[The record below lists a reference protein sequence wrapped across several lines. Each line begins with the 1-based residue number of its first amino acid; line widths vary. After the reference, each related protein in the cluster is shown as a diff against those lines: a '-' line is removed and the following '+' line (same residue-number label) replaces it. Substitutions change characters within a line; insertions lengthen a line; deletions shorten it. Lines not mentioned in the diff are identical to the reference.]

1 MRILLGGVPFGRN
14 NVGDEAILE
23 CVVRIVRHARPDAEI
38 SVSTDDGVNTAAKLG
53 VRAVP
58 LFGFEPPYD
67 RDEMIRELQAH
78 DVFIWAGATGL
89 SDYPE
94 IPTEML
100 RHAQAAG
107 RRTVIWQVGMNS
119 ELNPAKYRV
128 LPGKRRLALNALTVA
143 SAGLFRGVAW
153 EERRRVARARRRIAE
168 ALEATNLVVVRD
180 PESRTQLEA
189 CGVTRPVHVGADS
202 ALVLEPSAT
211 PSFCPKAAAVL
222 AFPGPKIGL
231 CVSAQREIANR
242 TALLAYLDRWVD
254 AGDRRVLFIPMNPV
268 TDAALMEDLRRMMRH
283 PDRAA
288 TLTGRH
294 EPGDILAAASR
305 VDVVISSR
313 LHLLIFA
320 SIVHTPF
327 IGISRGSKVDHFL
340 APYGLRSVGSVEA
353 CDFEAMH
360 AETLRLIDGK
370 ARFLEQ
376 SREVRRNL
384 LSRLDAS
391 RKLLAI
397 LLSNANPMSCPRSA
411 TR

>member
-1 MRILLGGVPFGRN
+1 MKILLGGVPFGRN

-23 CVVRIVRHARPDAEI
+23 CVVRIVREARPDAVI
-38 SVSTDDGVNTAAKLG
+38 SVSTDDGTATAAKLG
-53 VRAVP
+53 VRTVP
-58 LFGFEPPYD
+58 LFGFEPPFD
-67 RDEMIRELQAH
+67 RKEMIRELQSH
-78 DVFIWAGATGL
+78 DAFIWAGATGL

-94 IPTEML
+94 IPADML

-107 RRTVIWQVGMNS
+107 RRTVVWQVGMNS

-128 LPGKRRLALNALTVA
+128 RPGRKRAVLNALTA
-143 SAGLFRGVAW
+143 LSLGIFQGVAW
-153 EERRRVARARRRIAE
+153 EERRRVARAHGRIAE
-168 ALEATNLVVVRD
+168 ALAAADLVVVRD
-180 PESRTQLEA
+180 PESRTQIEA
-189 CGVTRPVHVGADS
+189 CGVTREVCVGADS
-202 ALVLEPSAT
+202 ALLLEASAN
-211 PSFCPKAAAVL
+211 PAFCPEAAAVL

-242 TALLAYLDRWVD
+242 GALLACLDRLVESN
-254 AGDRRVLFIPMNPV
+254 GRRVLFIPMNPL
-268 TDAALMEDLRRMMRH
+268 TDAALMEDLRRAMRY

-294 EPGDILAAASR
+294 EPAEILAAAAG

-353 CDFEAMH
+353 CDFEALR
-360 AETLRLIDGK
+360 AETLRLLDGK
-370 ARFLEQ
+370 AAFEAR
-376 SREVRRNL
+376 SRAVRRDL
-384 LSRLDAS
+384 LARLDSS
-391 RKLLAI
+391 RKRLSAVLAGGTMPSGR
-397 LLSNANPMSCPRSA
+397 LPVG
-411 TR
+411 